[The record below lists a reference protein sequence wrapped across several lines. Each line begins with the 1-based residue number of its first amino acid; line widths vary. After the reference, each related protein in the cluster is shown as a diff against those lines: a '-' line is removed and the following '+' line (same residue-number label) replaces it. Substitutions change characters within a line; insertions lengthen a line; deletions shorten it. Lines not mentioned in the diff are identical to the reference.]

1 MSAPD
6 FSAVSLV
13 FLTAGNID
21 VPGAPVLNLALLY
34 DGQTGAVSGEAL
46 VTQAIAPPDGRL
58 LVRSVSGEVHGL
70 GIGGATRVMSLRG
83 EYIYTLPAPAIGSI
97 SEKFEANFVMNQ
109 QWVGHGSFQY
119 GGKTIQNVPI
129 KPRG

>member
-1 MSAPD
+1 MSTSD

-13 FLTAGNID
+13 FLTSGNLE
-21 VPGAPVLNLALLY
+21 VPGAPVLNLALMY

-58 LVRSVSGEVHGL
+58 LVRNVSGEVHGL
-70 GIGGATRVMSLRG
+70 GLGGATRVMSLRG
-83 EYIYTLPAPAIGSI
+83 EYVYTLPPPAIGSI
-97 SEKFEANFVMNQ
+97 TEKFEANFVMNQ

-119 GGKTIQNVPI
+119 GGKTMRNVPI
-129 KPRG
+129 KQRG